1 MARKTRLEFEGAIYH
16 VINRGNYRKDLFWE
30 RGADPALEE
39 ALLEACLKC
48 RWKIHSYVMMSNYF
62 QLAVETPEAN
72 LVRGMA
78 AGELCQPLQA
88 IPWQA
93 RTCVSKP
100 LQKHP
105 D

>member
-1 MARKTRLEFEGAIYH
+1 MARKPRLEFEGAIYH
-16 VINRGNYRKDLFWE
+16 VINRENYRKNLFLE
-30 RGADPALEE
+30 RGAAPAFEE

-48 RWKIHSYVMMSNYF
+48 QWKIHSYGMMSNHF
-62 QLAVETPEAN
+62 HLAVETPEAN

-93 RTCVSKP
+93 RTSVSKP